1 MMFNFP
7 KLLLCPSS
15 YDWTA
20 ATLVLLLRNMCT
32 VLDPNSTPRLKEKL
46 KKKKGT
52 IMLLYHRTTTT
63 DTPPPPA
70 T

>member
-15 YDWTA
+15 YDWTT

-46 KKKKGT
+46 KKKGT